1 MLGGD
6 VVLDRW
12 GTNLMSLRIRLVL
25 SIALLLLV
33 SLATGAT
40 AAWLRAEHS
49 VRTEMEAALSVG
61 QHTVGSAL
69 AHLAGRSAPADR
81 SDEEVTALLTR
92 LVDAFNGDRHLKVS
106 LHKPGTGL
114 IASSSLAVPDHPA
127 PAWFV
132 ASLDVPQL
140 SAEVP
145 LPGFSGQGLWL
156 RLETDPAGEVSE
168 VWGELGDDAVMMV
181 LFSALALPM
190 VYWTLGRALRSV
202 DRLSK
207 AFAHVAQD
215 ASVEAARPVVE
226 AGPPELRRLA
236 EGFNRMIERLA
247 AAEARNRRLHE
258 QLQTIQEEERA
269 DLARDL
275 HDEVGPY
282 LFAINVDVTA
292 LLAAAERAGD
302 PAMRDQARSAR
313 EAVAHVQ
320 QEVKAILGR
329 LRPPGLSDLGLGA
342 ALENLAAFWRAR
354 RPDVA
359 ITVAVTPG
367 LHLGEAGDTAI
378 YRIVQESLSNAI
390 RHGRPRDI
398 TVTVAPRVDGL
409 TVEIVD
415 DGEGLPAHSPSHSS
429 GTGYGLRGM
438 AERVAALD
446 GTLEVG
452 NRAEGGVRV
461 RALLPLATGHTTLSA
476 REAA

>member
-1 MLGGD
+1 
-6 VVLDRW
+6 
-12 GTNLMSLRIRLVL
+12 MSLRIRLVL

-33 SLATGAT
+33 SLVTGGV
-40 AAWLRAEHS
+40 AAWLRAERS

-61 QHTVGSAL
+61 QHTVSSAL
-69 AHLAGRSAPADR
+69 AHLAGRPAPQET
-81 SDEEVTALLTR
+81 SDEDITAMLTR
-92 LVDAFNGDRHLKVS
+92 LVGAFNGDRHLKVS
-106 LHKPGTGL
+106 LRQPGGGVV
-114 IASSSLAVPDHPA
+114 ASSRLAMPDHPA

-132 ASLDVPQL
+132 KSLDVPQL

-168 VWGELGDDAVMMV
+168 VWGELGDDAVMML

-207 AFAHVAQD
+207 AFAQVGM
-215 ASVEAARPVVE
+215 EIETARPVAEV
-226 AGPPELRRLA
+226 GPPELRRLA
-236 EGFNRMIERLA
+236 VGFNRMIERLA

-320 QEVKAILGR
+320 QEVKAILAR

-359 ITVAVTPG
+359 ITVTVAPG
-367 LHLGEAGDTAI
+367 LHLGEAGDTAV
-378 YRIVQESLSNAI
+378 YRVVQESLSNAI
-390 RHGRPRDI
+390 RHGRPRA
-398 TVTVAPRVDGL
+398 VTVGVAPSADGVTVD
-409 TVEIVD
+409 IAD
-415 DGEGLPAHSPSHSS
+415 DGDGLPADAPPH
-429 GTGYGLRGM
+429 TGYGLRGM
-438 AERVAALD
+438 AERVAAL
-446 GTLEVG
+446 GGRLTVG
-452 NRAEGGVRV
+452 NRPEGGARV
-461 RALLPLATGHTTLSA
+461 QALLPPAVDVSA
-476 REAA
+476 ASEAA